1 MNAVNLSNIK
11 VSINGID
18 ILENVNLT
26 IPEKEFLGII
36 GPNGGGKTTLL
47 KVLLGLIKPNS
58 GSVKIF
64 GKVPEENLG
73 MIGYVPQFS
82 SFDADY
88 PVSVLDVVMMGR
100 LKHKKLLG
108 GFSAE
113 DRSIVDESIELVNLS
128 DYKYRQVGYLSGGEK
143 QRVLIARALTT
154 KPKLLLLDEPTASID
169 SKTGKSFYDLLEKL
183 NEDITVILVSH
194 DIGAISAY
202 VNKIACLNKKLVYHD
217 TKEISAEMLE
227 QVYHCPVDLIA
238 HGVPHRVLNEH
249 DHGNE

>member
-1 MNAVNLSNIK
+1 MEAVNLSNIK
-11 VSINGID
+11 VSIDGIN
-18 ILENVNLT
+18 ILEEVNLS
-26 IPEKEFLGII
+26 IPEKEFIGII

-47 KVLLGLIKPNS
+47 KVLIGLIKPNS
-58 GSVKIF
+58 GTAKVF
-64 GKVPEENLG
+64 GKLPEESLG

-100 LKHKKLLG
+100 LKHKKLFG
-108 GFSAE
+108 GFSNE
-113 DRSIVDESIELVNLS
+113 DRSIVDESLELVNLTG
-128 DYKYRQVGYLSGGEK
+128 YRKRQVGYLSGGEK

-169 SKTGKSFYDLLEKL
+169 SKTGKSFYDLLKKL
-183 NEDITVILVSH
+183 NKDITVILVSH

-202 VNKIACLNKKLVYHD
+202 VNKIACLNKKLVYHN

-227 QVYHCPVDLIA
+227 HVYHCPADLIA
-238 HGVPHRVLNEH
+238 HGVPHRVLDEHNQRNE
-249 DHGNE
+249 